1 VNPSGSPDPEGSHL
15 SFFLLTIKGKTKG
28 RKGSLTFYF
37 NCNFNLQK
45 RDYEEQDHIVMT
57 SEFDD

>member
-1 VNPSGSPDPEGSHL
+1 VNHSGSHDPEVSHL
-15 SFFLLTIKGKTKG
+15 SSFLLIMKGKTKE
-28 RKGSLTFYF
+28 GSLVFYF
-37 NCNFNLQK
+37 NCNFILQK